1 METMSLSPK
10 SKDTRPSVFHYT
22 SAKQFLLDSLD
33 FKKKKNPQ
41 FSVRQWAK
49 KMGLQSHT
57 LLTLLLQGKR
67 PLRVKHAK
75 FLALGLELNAK
86 ENLFFQTL
94 IQYESASSI
103 EEKELSRMW
112 LAEQNPGKDFST
124 RELDEFSVVSDWI
137 HMAILGASRLK
148 DFDGKP
154 ETLKQRI
161 GSKTS
166 VHEIRSAVNRM
177 MEMGLLEKQADGNL
191 WPTYQRITN
200 KDDVANAGARKYH
213 QQVMDLA
220 KNALEEQNVSE
231 REYQSLSIAI
241 RREDLDLAKEMI
253 KKFRMQFV
261 QALGLQTR
269 EADEL
274 YQMNVQFFRL
284 TESPAVGAMSTTAE
298 NEGAETKTITTTV
311 GEN

>member
-1 METMSLSPK
+1 MESIQSNK
-10 SKDTRPSVFHYT
+10 ESGPSVFRYT

-33 FKKKKNPQ
+33 YKKKKNPQ

-57 LLTLLLQGKR
+57 LLTLLIQGKR

-75 FLALGLELNAK
+75 FLSLGLGLSMK

-94 IQYESASSI
+94 IQYEAASSI
-103 EEKELSRMW
+103 EEKELCKMW
-112 LAEQNPGKDFST
+112 LVEQNPGQDFTT
-124 RELDEFSVVSDWI
+124 RELDEFSVISDWI

-154 ETLKQRI
+154 ETLKNRI

-166 VHEIRSAVNRM
+166 VHEIRSAMNRM

-191 WPTYQRITN
+191 WPAYQRITN

-213 QQVMDLA
+213 QQVIELA
-220 KNALEEQNVSE
+220 KNAIEEQGVTE

-241 RREDLDLAKEMI
+241 RKEDLDLAKEMI

-274 YQMNVQFFRL
+274 YQLNVQFFRL
-284 TESPAVGAMSTTAE
+284 TESPAAVTSVTAAV
-298 NEGAETKTITTTV
+298 NEGAETKTNTV
-311 GEN
+311 KTVSS